1 MSCTKARSCSSSYT
15 EIGYGF
21 GNHIFNVAAFIG
33 FDKLKYDGIGFK
45 FAFELFQ

>member
-1 MSCTKARSCSSSYT
+1 MMPVKPSYT

-21 GNHIFNVAAFIG
+21 GNHIFNVAAFVG